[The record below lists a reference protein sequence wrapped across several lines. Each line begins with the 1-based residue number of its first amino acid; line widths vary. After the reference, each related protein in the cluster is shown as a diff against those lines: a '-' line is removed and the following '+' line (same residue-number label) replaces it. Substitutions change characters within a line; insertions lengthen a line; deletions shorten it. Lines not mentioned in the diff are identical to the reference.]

1 MKEFEKW
8 YENIGINMLDN
19 CLHQLPK
26 GLAEET
32 WRAGL
37 EMANKLF
44 LDGMH
49 PQDVMFFIQKE
60 LEQ

>member
-1 MKEFEKW
+1 MKEFEKHW
-8 YENIGINMLDN
+8 DKEIRPYIHNPSDRE
-19 CLHQLPK
+19 
-26 GLAEET
+26 LAKYW
-32 WRAGL
+32 WREAL

>member
-8 YENIGINMLDN
+8 ADKEDEDPRSYGS
-19 CLHQLPK
+19 
-26 GLAEET
+26 EEYARKCG
-32 WRAGL
+32 WRAAL